1 MSINFS
7 VSDIVVVSVSYV
19 DITLKKVVTI
29 VAKTAVATL
38 GVLNKTPATVVET
51 GISLGRSYLRVVP
64 IDTGHTFYNGGVGIN
79 VLFDNDT
86 QLNNS
91 FELSNAFFCDY
102 LGKKVFNDT
111 GSTLPK
117 GSAVFQ
123 SGFNIA
129 GQLPE
134 VSLAS
139 AAGAST
145 AFFFGFLEETIAN
158 QGCGSCLVGGSL
170 VADTSGMVQND
181 SVYLSNTPGG
191 FNLTSTPG
199 GISVILG
206 QVSDVG
212 SSGSFR
218 INGQQLPAPTGGG
231 SGSQGVTGLQ
241 GDTGIK
247 GCTGLGVTGIQGS
260 TGAQGGTGLAGNPG
274 APGAPGSQGI
284 TGVQGNTGVG
294 TQGDTG
300 IQGNTGVRGNTGVG
314 TQGNT
319 GVQGVTGF
327 GVAATGTVKVLATLS
342 PLNFDAGAT
351 TINAYFTTP
360 PANTVVTSLVVRL
373 LDGNLITSAVTVSAG
388 WSASTTNV
396 FAPAELIGVTL
407 MGDLWTFAAS
417 AKSVVGGEFGITGIF
432 LVGVTGLVGNTGMF
446 ALDVIGYEDV

>member
-1 MSINFS
+1 MAINFS

-139 AAGAST
+139 A
-145 AFFFGFLEETIAN
+145 
-158 QGCGSCLVGGSL
+158 
-170 VADTSGMVQND
+170 MVQND

-284 TGVQGNTGVG
+284 TGVQGNTGVGTQGDTGIQGNTGVRGNTGVG